1 MKIIIVAS
9 FLTISSLLSPAQDVY
24 EKLAKETCDCITKK
38 ALSKSSK
45 KEIEMQLGLCMIA
58 SADANSLSY
67 EVTNKE
73 SMTELGKKVG
83 IKMAGICPVVF
94 TYLTEASEEKKHQVI
109 DGKIKSV
116 VEGEFNYLIVKDD
129 SGREQTLLWLRYF
142 KGSEELQENWDK
154 VKGKKVKVSFE
165 NIECFSPKSKAYINQ
180 KEIVELVF
188 EN

>member
-116 VEGEFNYLIVKDD
+116 VEGEFMISIKILPWAD
-129 SGREQTLLWLRYF
+129 R
-142 KGSEELQENWDK
+142 
-154 VKGKKVKVSFE
+154 
-165 NIECFSPKSKAYINQ
+165 KS
-180 KEIVELVF
+180 VV
-188 EN
+188 